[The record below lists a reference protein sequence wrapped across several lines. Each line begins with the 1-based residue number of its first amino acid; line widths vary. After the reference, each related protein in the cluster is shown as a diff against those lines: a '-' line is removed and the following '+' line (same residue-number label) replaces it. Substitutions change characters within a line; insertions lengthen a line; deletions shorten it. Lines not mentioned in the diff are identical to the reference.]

1 VRPLFSLWVLLLLL
15 LGTGCATTAPGAGA
29 ADAAPAVRTPSPADP
44 WEGLNRGIFEFN
56 EAFDRGLLRP
66 VAEGYVEYVPGLVRT
81 GVGNVFGNVRDGWS
95 SVNQLLQGKFLL
107 GAEMGSRFLINT
119 TLGFYGLFDWASEMG
134 IARNREDFG
143 QTLGYWGVGTGPY
156 FVIPFVGPSSVRDTV
171 GFAVD
176 REFSVGNVF
185 TSRKYF
191 NWLTALELVDVRAE
205 LLPATRMIDQ
215 IALDKYSF
223 LRDGYF
229 ARRLNDVYDGNPPKA
244 PEAPEAPAQPV
255 TPAPK

>member
-1 VRPLFSLWVLLLLL
+1 VRHLVALWVLALAL
-15 LGTGCATTAPGAGA
+15 LGAGCATTGPGGEA
-29 ADAAPAVRTPSPADP
+29 AAAPVRTPSPADP
-44 WEGLNRGIFEFN
+44 WEGFNRSIFSFN
-56 EAFDRGLLRP
+56 DAVDRGLVRP
-66 VAEGYVEYVPGLVRT
+66 VSEAYVEYTPGPIRT
-81 GVGNVFGNVRDGWS
+81 GVSNVFDNVGDIWS

-134 IARNREDFG
+134 IARNKEDFG
-143 QTLGYWGVGTGPY
+143 QTLGVWGVGTGPY

-176 REFSVGNVF
+176 REISVGNIF

-191 NWLTALELVDVRAE
+191 NWLTALELVEVRADF
-205 LLPATRMIDQ
+205 LPASRLVDQ

-244 PEAPEAPAQPV
+244 PEESPAPAQPV
-255 TPAPK
+255 PTVPQ